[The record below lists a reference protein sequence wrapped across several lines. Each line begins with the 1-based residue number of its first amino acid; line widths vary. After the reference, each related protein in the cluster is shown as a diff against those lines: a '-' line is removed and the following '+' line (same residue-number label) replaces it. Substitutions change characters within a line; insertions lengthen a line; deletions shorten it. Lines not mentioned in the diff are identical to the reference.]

1 MDGAEKGSSLESN
14 VEFNLAPDLTTAL
27 GTLAEKVG
35 QFAADHSIGGE
46 VSYRLNLVL
55 DELVTNCLNYA
66 LSEVAEPKLLVRLSS
81 TPHGVV
87 AQLEDNGAPFD
98 PFRDAPKP
106 DTSLALDERPVGGL
120 GVFFV
125 TRCTDNAGYE
135 RKDGVNRITLRIRSE
150 P

>member
-1 MDGAEKGSSLESN
+1 M
-14 VEFNLAPDLTTAL
+14 
-27 GTLAEKVG
+27 
-35 QFAADHSIGGE
+35 
-46 VSYRLNLVL
+46 NLVL

-125 TRCTDNAGYE
+125 TQYTDSAGYE
-135 RKDGVNRITLRIRSE
+135 RKDGVNRVTLRIRSE
-150 P
+150 S